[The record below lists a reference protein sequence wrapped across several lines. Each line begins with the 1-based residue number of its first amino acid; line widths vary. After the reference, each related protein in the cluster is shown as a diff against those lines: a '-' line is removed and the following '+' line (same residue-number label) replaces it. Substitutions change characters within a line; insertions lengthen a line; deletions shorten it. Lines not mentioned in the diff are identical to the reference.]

1 MRKQARQKAGNVLII
16 ILVCLCFIIVPLL
29 LMITQTGVYVIDRS
43 RVQNTVDAAGL
54 IAANDLSKMIMNDKN
69 FGWVSLSNYPPIGKS
84 TCARD
89 GEPLPV
95 IGINTL
101 VGTVRQN
108 TIVAHELGNR
118 AMQNL
123 ADVDRA
129 ALKETIVD
137 LNSLIKKSLEGNTE
151 TKPIDI
157 QGVEIDPRKS
167 ASDFLN
173 QHLPNTARLESIEF
187 SNGWL
192 KNGGMST
199 IKIPQP
205 EQFAQLK
212 PNEINGIVGEQ
223 KGKTG
228 DRQYKA
234 FIDVPAFGRSFTF
247 AGLGP
252 SSRLVSGSEFQPAD
266 GKHINTIVKI
276 DCVIA
281 RKNPWLPFLPAGSD
295 PDTKMHCIAYCQP
308 YTMPDVGPK
317 GLMTL
322 RFSGQPKPGLLSWN
336 DFLNEANFKDKQVVM
351 YDVVG
356 GDFPTDH
363 GSVMTQTDNEIPPGT
378 AQQFGEHLYYW
389 LRNGHLQP
397 SLGAVLAMVNAP
409 FKVGMK
415 DIYAYEFARDGS
427 ISRRL
432 LDRDP
437 FPAGVTAD
445 AQSSAM
451 ADTRVQGGLAPI
463 IIFRDNVKNL
473 GTENGGKHGG
483 QPLAGNPLN
492 WCELRD
498 FGGDEQT
505 ALNLSKGRLGT
516 QLTITD
522 PTNSAPTEDSN
533 MLTDLFRKID
543 GKPLALQPRRNF
555 YSGGLALDIEI
566 GGIRDFQPSILD
578 IPSKRRFWANRKI

>member
-1 MRKQARQKAGNVLII
+1 MKKHGNRIRQSAGNVLII
-16 ILVCLCFIIVPLL
+16 ILVSACFIVVPLV

-43 RVQNTVDAAGL
+43 RVQTVVDAAGL
-54 IAANDLSKMIMNDKN
+54 IAANDLSKMIINDRN
-69 FGWVSLSNYPPIGKS
+69 FGWVSLSNYPPIGKA

-108 TIVAHELGNR
+108 TIVAHELNNA

-123 ADVDRA
+123 AEVDHK
-129 ALKETIVD
+129 ALSETTDD
-137 LNSLIKKSLEGNTE
+137 LNALIEKSLSGTLS
-151 TKPIDI
+151 TKATDI
-157 QGVEIDPRKS
+157 QGVTVDPVK
-167 ASDFLN
+167 DVTDYLN
-173 QHLPNTARLESIEF
+173 NNLPNTARLETVELT
-187 SNGWL
+187 NGWL
-192 KNGGMST
+192 KSGGMST

-205 EQFAQLK
+205 LQMAQLK
-212 PNEINGIVGEQ
+212 PNEIRAGE
-223 KGKTG
+223 
-228 DRQYKA
+228 YKS
-234 FIDVPAFGRSFTF
+234 FINVPACGTNFTF

-252 SSRLVSGSEFQPAD
+252 SSRLVNNSDFQPAD
-266 GKHINTIVKI
+266 DKHINTIVKI
-276 DCVIA
+276 ECVIS

-295 PDTKMHCIAYCQP
+295 PNTKMQVVAYCQP
-308 YTMPDVGPK
+308 YTMPDLGPK

-322 RFSGQPKPGLLSWN
+322 RFSGQPVAGLLSWN
-336 DFLNEANFKDKQVVM
+336 DLLKEGNFTDKQVAT

-356 GDFPTDH
+356 GDFPVDK
-363 GSVMTQTDNEIPPGT
+363 T
-378 AQQFGEHLYYW
+378 ASMSQSESEDETSTAKQFGEHLYYW

-397 SLGAVLAMVNAP
+397 RLDAVLAMVNAP

-415 DIYAYEFARDGS
+415 DIYAYEFAKDGT

-437 FPAGVTAD
+437 FPVGVTSES
-445 AQSSAM
+445 QSSVM
-451 ADTRVQGGLAPI
+451 ADTRIQGGLSPI
-463 IIFRDNVKNL
+463 ILFRDNVKNL
-473 GTENGGKHGG
+473 GTENGGKHAG
-483 QPLAGNPLN
+483 QPLAGTPLN
-492 WCELRD
+492 WCELRE

-505 ALNLSKGRLGT
+505 ALGLCKGRLGT

-522 PTNSAPTEDSN
+522 PNNSEPVEDQS

-543 GKPLALQPRRNF
+543 GKPLTLQPRRNF

-566 GGIRDFQPSILD
+566 GGIRDYQPPTLD
-578 IPSKRRFWANRKI
+578 IPSKRRFLTNRKI